1 MPMICPLIQDE
12 CLEEDCAWY
21 VDGEC
26 AIAIIAS
33 SLSENE
39 EIYDSGMIIHKMK
52 EKW

>member
-1 MPMICPLIQDE
+1 MPMICPLIQEE

-21 VDGEC
+21 IEGEC

-33 SLSENE
+33 SLSEKNDL
-39 EIYDSGMIIHKMK
+39 YDPGIILQKMK